1 MIQDLRYSL
10 RTLRRNPG
18 FAAVAVAT
26 LALGIGA
33 NSAIFSVVHAVL
45 LRPLPYPESGRLV
58 FLYGQ
63 DARRGIPMHFF
74 LYPDFVTWREA
85 SGSYQSAAAF
95 TRGAAV
101 VTAADGK
108 AAPERVET
116 LRVNAS
122 YLRVLQ
128 VRPMLGR
135 GFLDREDSPGAPPT
149 AILSHGLWQRRFA
162 SDGAIVG
169 RAIVLDGVPHT
180 IAGVLPPG
188 FRSLNAETD
197 VYVPLA
203 LPPTGAAVVGAI
215 ARLRPGATLAQA
227 QAETAA
233 IVPRLNPRFFG
244 ASGRSLRL
252 WGAREFMVRQV
263 ERSLLVLMGAVGLV
277 LLIACA
283 NVANLLLARAGT
295 RRREMAVRAALGA
308 GRWRVARQLLTESIV
323 LGLAGAAGGLAAAF
337 WGVRLLV
344 ALAPARY
351 PLIDTAR
358 LDWPVLAFTLAASLL
373 TAVLFGLAPAV
384 AASRAGLYEGLKE
397 DGRSGLESRGRNRL
411 RRALVVV
418 EVALAL
424 VLAIGAGLL
433 MKSFGRLLEV
443 DPGFNPRNLLAAG
456 INLPAACYG
465 NPHHRMAFFAGFLD
479 EISTAPGVQ
488 AAGLVNNLPFSGTSQ
503 GCTMRV
509 EGRPLVRPEDA
520 VPVRYRIATPG
531 YFSAM
536 EIPLRRGRL
545 LSGRDAPDAP
555 LAAVVNEA
563 LVRRF
568 FPNEDPIGKRI
579 AWDANPAPPPPGRP
593 APPWITIV
601 GVVGSVRHLSLAG
614 EPEPEIYLAYTQQ
627 PVTAMEVA
635 VRAAG
640 GPERM
645 APLLRA
651 AAAAADPGQVL
662 SEVRTIERMMG
673 DSLAERRLA
682 VWLLGAFA
690 ELAILLAAVG
700 IYGVLSYT
708 VARRTREIGVRLALG
723 ADPAGVRRM
732 ILGETMRLAGAGL
745 AAGVLA
751 AVAFTPFLRGIL
763 YGVSAADPA
772 VFGAVVLLLAAVAA
786 GAGYLPAR
794 RATRV
799 DPAIALR
806 CE

>member
-1 MIQDLRYSL
+1 MTQDLRWAL

-18 FAAVAVAT
+18 FAAVAAAT

-33 NSAIFSVVHAVL
+33 NTAIFSVVHAVL
-45 LRPLPYPESGRLV
+45 LRPLPYPEARRLAC
-58 FLYGQ
+58 LYGQ
-63 DARRGIPMHFF
+63 DARRGIPMHYF
-74 LYPDFVTWREA
+74 LYPDFVTWREV
-85 SGSYQSAAAF
+85 SRSYESAAAF
-95 TRGAAV
+95 ARGAAV
-101 VTAADGK
+101 VTAADGE
-108 AAPERVET
+108 AAPERLET

-122 YLRVLQ
+122 FLRVLQ

-135 GFLDREDSPGAPPT
+135 GFLDQEDSPGAPP
-149 AILSHGLWQRRFA
+149 AALLSHGLWQRRFV
-162 SDGAIVG
+162 SDAAILG
-169 RAIVLDGVPHT
+169 RTIVLDGVPHT
-180 IAGVLPPG
+180 VAGVLPPG
-188 FRSLNAETD
+188 FHALNARPD

-203 LPPTGAAVVGAI
+203 LPPTAGATVGAV
-215 ARLRPGATLAQA
+215 ARLRPGITLAQA

-244 ASGRSLRL
+244 TSGRSLRV
-252 WGAREFMVRQV
+252 WDARQFMVRHV

-283 NVANLLLARAGT
+283 NAANLLLARAGA

-308 GRWRVARQLLTESIV
+308 GRWRVARQLLTESAV
-323 LGLAGAAGGLAAAF
+323 LGLVGGAAGLVAAF

-351 PLIDTAR
+351 PLIDTVR

-373 TAVLFGLAPAV
+373 TAALFGLAPAL
-384 AASRAGLYEGLKE
+384 AASRAGLHEGLKE

-411 RRALVVV
+411 RQALVVA

-433 MKSFGRLLEV
+433 LKGFGRLLDV
-443 DPGFNPRNLLAAG
+443 DPGFNPRNVLAAG
-456 INLPAACYG
+456 IDLPAARYR
-465 NPHHRMAFFAGFLD
+465 NPHDRMAFFARFLD
-479 EISTAPGVQ
+479 EVAAAPGVQ

-503 GCTMRV
+503 GRTMRV

-520 VPVRYRIATPG
+520 VTVWYRIATPG
-531 YFSAM
+531 YFQAM

-545 LSGRDAPDAP
+545 LSERDSPAAP
-555 LAAVVNEA
+555 LAAVINETLA
-563 LVRRF
+563 RRF
-568 FPNEDPIGKRI
+568 FPHEDPIGQRI
-579 AWDANPAPPPPGRP
+579 AWDSNPAPPRPDRP

-601 GVVGSVRHLSLAG
+601 GVAGSVRHLSLAG
-614 EPEPEIYLAYTQQ
+614 EPEPEIYLAYAQQ
-627 PVTAMEVA
+627 PVAAMEVA
-635 VRAAG
+635 VRTAA

-651 AAAAADPGQVL
+651 AAAAADPGQAL
-662 SEVRTIERMMG
+662 SEVRTLERMLG

-682 VWLLGAFA
+682 AWLLGAFA
-690 ELAILLAAVG
+690 ALAVLLAAVG
-700 IYGVLSYT
+700 IYGVLSYAVT
-708 VARRTREIGVRLALG
+708 RRTREIGVRLALG

-732 ILGETMRLAGAGL
+732 ILWQAMRLAGVGL
-745 AAGVLA
+745 AAGIA
-751 AVAFTPFLRGIL
+751 GAFALTRFLRGIL
-763 YGVSAADPA
+763 YGVTTTDPV
-772 VFGAVVLLLAAVAA
+772 VFGGVVLLLAAVAA
-786 GAGYLPAR
+786 LAGYLPAR

-799 DPAIALR
+799 DPVAALR